1 MSRPHELSLAFH
13 RRGLVWLLLVIAAVC
28 LDAAPPK
35 DSASVEWE
43 SHCSPPPEFAA
54 PAPNLR
60 SPLQRDDGT
69 LVTAASEWPR
79 RREDIR
85 KRWHGIMGA
94 WPALVEHPR
103 IETLSS
109 ESREHFTQR
118 KIRVEIAAG
127 RMADG
132 YLLIP
137 EGTGKFPAV
146 FVPYYDPETSIGL
159 GKPNRDFGRQLANRG
174 FVALAIGAPGG
185 DARQPVLG
193 EATCQPLSFLA
204 YVAANCANAL
214 ADLPEVDPDRI
225 GVVGHSYGGK
235 WAMFASCL
243 YDRFAC
249 AAWSDP
255 GIIWDETNPS
265 VNYWDPWYLG
275 AQPGEPRPPGLPD
288 ERHPRTGAYRTLMEA
303 GLDLTDLHALMAP
316 RPFLVSGG
324 AVDRPNHWQS
334 LNLAVSVNRLLGY
347 ENRVG
352 FTSRPA
358 HDPTPESNEQICR
371 FFQHFLKPPTP

>member
-1 MSRPHELSLAFH
+1 MLLPFFQ
-13 RRGLVWLLLVIAAVC
+13 RGLPLLMVAISTATL
-28 LDAAPPK
+28 
-35 DSASVEWE
+35 
-43 SHCSPPPEFAA
+43 FAA
-54 PAPNLR
+54 PADDVPPSYFHPPAESAEKFASLR
-60 SPLQRDDGT
+60 SPFKFDDGT
-69 LVTAASEWPR
+69 TVTSAQDWPR
-79 RREDIR
+79 RRQEILY
-85 KRWHGIMGA
+85 RWHAIMGA

-109 ESREHFTQR
+109 EPREHFTQR

-137 EGTGKFPAV
+137 DGKGKFPAV
-146 FVPYYDPETSIGL
+146 FVPYYEPETSVGL
-159 GKPNRDFGRQLANRG
+159 GKENRDFARQLANRG
-174 FVALAIGAPGG
+174 FVTLAIGSPGG
-185 DARQPVLG
+185 DARKPVLG
-193 EATCQPLSFLA
+193 EATCQPLSFLG
-204 YVAANCANAL
+204 YVGANCANAL
-214 ADLPEVDPDRI
+214 ADLPEVDPARI

-255 GIIWDETNPS
+255 GVVFDETNPS

-275 AQPGEPRPPGLPD
+275 VQPGDPRPLGLPD
-288 ERHPRTGAYRTLMEA
+288 ERHPRTGAYRALVEA

-324 AVDRPNHWQS
+324 AVDPPSRWPTLNFAVAVNH
-334 LNLAVSVNRLLGY
+334 LLGF

-352 FTSRPA
+352 LTARPA
-358 HDPTPESNEQICR
+358 HDPTPESNGQICQ
-371 FFQHFLKPPTP
+371 FFAHWLQGGAP